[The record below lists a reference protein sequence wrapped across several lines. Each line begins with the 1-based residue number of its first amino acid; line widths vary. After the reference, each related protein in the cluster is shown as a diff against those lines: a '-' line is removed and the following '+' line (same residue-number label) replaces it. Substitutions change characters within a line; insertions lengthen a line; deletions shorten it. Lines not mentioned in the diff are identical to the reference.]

1 VYPKTGRK
9 RAEVEAQDLDRLADS
24 EFLNDNLI
32 GFYIRF
38 LEHHLERTSPH
49 DLAKRVYFFNSY
61 FFASLTNKPRG
72 VKGINYA
79 SVEKWTRAVDLFQ
92 FDYIVVPINESAHW
106 YVAIICNLPS
116 LIRSVTEPQTDGALN
131 ETTAVD
137 DDEDESVLHVEQPSA
152 DEPSEV
158 PREPPVE
165 VPESPKAEGIG
176 RSLRQMTL
184 SDRSASSSPSPA
196 HKEPV
201 EMRKR
206 ETSETRDWP
215 DADENQPSSPV
226 PLKSPGR
233 VEAKTAELARESGEN
248 PEQPEQKAPPSKKKG
263 QKARPPVQRHD
274 PAQPII
280 VTFDSLGCKRS
291 PTIKILRDY
300 LEEEA
305 KSKRDL
311 SLDTKLIKG
320 MTAQQIPLQP
330 NFSDCGLY
338 LLAYLEMFIRDP
350 DLFVKKLLRKE
361 MHKSADWPRLRSGEL
376 RRRLRDFLLALYD
389 EQNSDKDGAKGGEQL
404 LVDSKPLQI
413 LLVDDKNVP
422 GDGESSKA
430 PSPTRAEGSR
440 TPAALR
446 LTEIDRRTPEPVSLV
461 QQPRTPVRSSPRL
474 SRKEGRENM
483 QHSSPSTAVAVSE
496 PAPVDNWAG
505 NELLSQLRNAAGADN
520 PELPA
525 PVDDGVVPETP
536 PPPLHPPSTRG
547 KSPEVVIPSEQ
558 SRKLFAKFGF

>member
-1 VYPKTGRK
+1 LVYPKTGRK

-32 GFYIRF
+32 GIYIRF

-49 DLAKRVYFFNSY
+49 DLARRVYFFNSY

-79 SVEKWTRAVDLFQ
+79 SVEKWTRAIDLFE

-116 LIRSVTEPQTDGALN
+116 LIRSISEPKQTDGAWD
-131 ETTAVD
+131 ETPAVD
-137 DDEDESVLHVEQPSA
+137 DDEDESVLHVGQPSGA
-152 DEPSEV
+152 DEPGEV
-158 PREPPVE
+158 PQDLPKE
-165 VPESPKAEGIG
+165 VPASPRAESIG
-176 RSLRQMTL
+176 RSMRQMTL

-196 HKEPV
+196 DREPV
-201 EMRKR
+201 ETRKR
-206 ETSETRDWP
+206 GASETRDWP
-215 DADENQPSSPV
+215 DADENPPSPV
-226 PLKSPGR
+226 PLKSPVR
-233 VEAKTAELARESGEN
+233 VEVKGGELSRDSGEN
-248 PEQPEQKAPPSKKKG
+248 PDQPEQKAPPSKRKG
-263 QKARPPVQRHD
+263 QKARPPAQRHD

-305 KSKRDL
+305 KSKRGL

-350 DLFVKKLLRKE
+350 DVFVKKLLRKE
-361 MHKSADWPRLRSGEL
+361 MDKTADWPTLRSGEL

-389 EQNSDKDGAKGGEQL
+389 EQNSDKNGGKGGEKL

-413 LLVDDKNVP
+413 LLVDDKNVS
-422 GDGESSKA
+422 GDGEKSKA
-430 PSPTRAEGSR
+430 PSPSRPEGSR
-440 TPAALR
+440 TPATLR

-461 QQPRTPVRSSPRL
+461 QQPSTPVRSSPRL
-474 SRKEGRENM
+474 NRKEGRENM
-483 QHSSPSTAVAVSE
+483 QPSSPSTAAAVSE
-496 PAPVDNWAG
+496 AGAVWLGDDLLNQMRDAAGEESPEMPAPV
-505 NELLSQLRNAAGADN
+505 NEA
-520 PELPA
+520 
-525 PVDDGVVPETP
+525 VVPETP
-536 PPPLHPPSTRG
+536 PHAVPPPSTRDE
-547 KSPEVVIPSEQ
+547 SPKIVLLSPRVRRLYE
-558 SRKLFAKFGF
+558 RFD